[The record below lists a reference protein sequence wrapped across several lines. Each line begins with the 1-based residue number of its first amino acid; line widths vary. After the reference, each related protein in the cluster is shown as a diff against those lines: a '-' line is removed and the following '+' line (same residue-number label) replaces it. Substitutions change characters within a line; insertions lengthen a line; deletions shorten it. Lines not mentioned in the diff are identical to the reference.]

1 MANFKFDRF
10 NDGKVRIYR
19 AKEKKTSF
27 AAQENV
33 SALDDL
39 EFVVT
44 LDFGE
49 STKRESDLEFAM
61 QNGFSLSLKIR
72 TRYHA
77 QVENKCKAIIDN
89 FLYDVSYVD
98 KTRDKMWLYLE
109 GVKALDS

>member
-10 NDGKVRIYR
+10 NDGIVRIYR
-19 AKEKKTSF
+19 EKEKKTSF
-27 AAQENV
+27 AAKQNV
-33 SALDDL
+33 SALEDL
-39 EFVVT
+39 EFIVK

-49 STKRESDLEFAM
+49 STKREKDLEFAA

-89 FLYDVSYVD
+89 YLYDVSYVD
-98 KTRDKMWLYLE
+98 KTRDKMWLYME
-109 GVKALDS
+109 GVKTLDT